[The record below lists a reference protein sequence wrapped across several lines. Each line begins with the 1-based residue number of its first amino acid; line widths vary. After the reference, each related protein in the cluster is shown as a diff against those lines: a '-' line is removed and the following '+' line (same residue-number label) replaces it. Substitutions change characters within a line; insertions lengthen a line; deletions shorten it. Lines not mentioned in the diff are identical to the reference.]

1 MLPFVYKAQCFK
13 KAHDI
18 WYLSGHHHKLFN
30 LCALIKHKSNKMQ
43 NLRPPRQAC
52 GHRSLWHTFGPWV
65 QNVHP
70 GTHRETQIYHFD
82 GPTHCQF
89 PKHFPHASCWE
100 KKKKWDKQKRKGKT
114 TPFLLRM
121 EAVAQQWCT
130 PQPCSDYHKFPS
142 ADVPFF
148 LKPRNDCLWACGK
161 GASQRN
167 SEPRTPNLQTLL
179 M

>member
-100 KKKKWDKQKRKGKT
+100 KKKSEISRRERGKQLLSYLGWRLWLSSDAPHNLAVIT
-114 TPFLLRM
+114 ISFL
-121 EAVAQQWCT
+121 QQM
-130 PQPCSDYHKFPS
+130 SH
-142 ADVPFF
+142 FF
-148 LKPRNDCLWACGK
+148 
-161 GASQRN
+161 
-167 SEPRTPNLQTLL
+167 
-179 M
+179 

>member
-30 LCALIKHKSNKMQ
+30 LCALIKHKSNKIQ

-89 PKHFPHASCWE
+89 PKHFPHALCWE
-100 KKKKWDKQKRKGKT
+100 KKKKSEISRRERGKQLLSYLGWRQWLSSDAPHNLAVIT
-114 TPFLLRM
+114 ISFL
-121 EAVAQQWCT
+121 QQM
-130 PQPCSDYHKFPS
+130 SH
-142 ADVPFF
+142 FF
-148 LKPRNDCLWACGK
+148 
-161 GASQRN
+161 
-167 SEPRTPNLQTLL
+167 
-179 M
+179 